1 MGGHSGVPGPQ
12 TIQCLLFCVTYSK
25 TRWRWGKPSRRPRWV
40 HTNVETNCGHMR
52 WWCEVSLVCMHTHTH
67 THTHSHTCLPTVSLP
82 TFHPAWVPWEEGMWQ
97 QSRGLWG
104 SCLWAQVASR
114 QESQLCVSSGRVGG
128 GGAALP
134 SSFFFMPP
142 PPSSAPSVT
151 PGKKG
156 FGEFN

>member
-67 THTHSHTCLPTVSLP
+67 SLTHLPPYSVPAHIPPSLSAMGGRYVAAVQGP
-82 TFHPAWVPWEEGMWQ
+82 LGQLSLGPGGLKAGVAAVCVVGEG
-97 QSRGLWG
+97 RGWG
-104 SCLWAQVASR
+104 SCS
-114 QESQLCVSSGRVGG
+114 
-128 GGAALP
+128 ALLFLLHAP
-134 SSFFFMPP
+134 ASFFSPV
-142 PPSSAPSVT
+142 SH
-151 PGKKG
+151 PG
-156 FGEFN
+156 EERVWRI